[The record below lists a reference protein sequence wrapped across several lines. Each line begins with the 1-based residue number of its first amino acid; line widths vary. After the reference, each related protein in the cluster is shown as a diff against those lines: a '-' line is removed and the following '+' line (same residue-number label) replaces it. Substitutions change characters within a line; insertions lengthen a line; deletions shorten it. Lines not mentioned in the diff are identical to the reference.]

1 MNYKRRDN
9 LPKFLA
15 NRFVEDILE
24 ASDDEVMSEASR
36 EFESVEREIEKTRIL
51 IKSAVFQ
58 SRRGHLFMAK
68 KKLEE
73 KKFIR
78 EDSNFLVLSLI
89 EKKELIEQARELV
102 PSLTLAARNEED
114 VTESDADGMIQDLID
129 LGVIDK
135 NGDIL

>member
-9 LPKFLA
+9 FPKFLA
-15 NRFVEDILE
+15 NSFVEDILE
-24 ASDDEVMSEASR
+24 ASDDEVMSEARR
-36 EFESVEREIEKTRIL
+36 EFESVELEVEKTRGL

-58 SRRGHLFMAK
+58 SRKERLFIAK

-78 EDSNFLVLSLI
+78 ENSNFLVLSLI
-89 EKKELIEQARELV
+89 KKKELIEQARKSV

-129 LGVIDK
+129 LGVIDE
-135 NGDIL
+135 NGDII